1 MYLHLQLNLL
11 NFIIEIES
19 AYHHVQT
26 EIHVGILLIVN
37 LEIVVVFGLL
47 RNVENAAK
55 IAIAQQDKIASK
67 FTFSLIYQC
76 IKKELLF

>member
-1 MYLHLQLNLL
+1 MVVGV
-11 NFIIEIES
+11 EKTVS
-19 AYHHVQT
+19 A
-26 EIHVGILLIVN
+26 IR
-37 LEIVVVFGLL
+37 EIVVEFGLL